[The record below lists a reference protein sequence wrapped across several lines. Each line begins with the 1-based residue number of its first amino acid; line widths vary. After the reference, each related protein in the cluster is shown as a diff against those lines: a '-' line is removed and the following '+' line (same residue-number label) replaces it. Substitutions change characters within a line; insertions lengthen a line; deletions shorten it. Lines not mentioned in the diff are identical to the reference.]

1 MKKIVSVLC
10 AVLAL
15 AACDNQKS
23 DKPVI
28 KIGVSLPLSGNMQ
41 SVAASSRKAVQTAI
55 KDANANADNHYH
67 YDIVIED
74 DSMQPQQAQLIANKF
89 TTLDKVNAFVSFT
102 SSQGRIFSSFADK
115 YETLHFNCAF
125 GNAGVLTSKYNF
137 QMFTQ
142 PDTEVKAVADF
153 LKNTNKKSV
162 TLLFVNRVT
171 SEELVKA
178 LVPLLKKYNI
188 KYDTEYFN
196 QTDRDFSI
204 LVERVKK
211 QNNDAIVLYG
221 LEPTISIIGK
231 SLYANGLIDKVVMP
245 DVIQFVSDINLYN
258 GAYNIGS
265 AVADKE
271 FKKHIN
277 LKKENPA
284 FSNYMYDI
292 VSFIVSAYEN
302 TYDKDTDINNSKV
315 ADYILSQKNWDGV
328 AGKYN
333 IAPNGAIETDVVLYK
348 IENGKLVKE

>member
-1 MKKIVSVLC
+1 MKKLLISI
-10 AVLAL
+10 L
-15 AACDNQKS
+15 AAISLVACSEEKS
-23 DKPVI
+23 DKPVV

-41 SVAASSRKAVQTAI
+41 SVAAASRKAVQTAI
-55 KDANANADNHYH
+55 KDANAKPDNHYH
-67 YDIVIED
+67 YEIVIED
-74 DSMQPQQAQLIANKF
+74 DAMQPQKAQLIANKF
-89 TTLDKVNAFVSFT
+89 ATLDKVNAFVSFT

-125 GNAGVLTSKYNF
+125 GNEGVLTSKYNF

-142 PDTEVKAVADF
+142 IDTEVKALADF
-153 LKNTNKKSV
+153 LKNNNKKSV

-171 SEELVKA
+171 SEELVKG
-178 LVPLLKKYNI
+178 LEPLLKKYNI
-188 KYDTEYFN
+188 KYDIEYFN

-221 LEPTISIIGK
+221 LEPTVSIIGK
-231 SLYANGLIDKVVMP
+231 SLYTNGLIDRVLMP

-258 GAYNIGS
+258 GAHNIGS
-265 AVADKE
+265 AVATDE

-277 LKKENPA
+277 LDKENPA

-292 VSFIVSAYEN
+292 ISFIVSAYEN
-302 TYDKDTDINNSKV
+302 TYTPDTNVNNSKV
-315 ADYILSQKNWDGV
+315 ADYVLAQKNWDGV

-333 IAPNGAIETDVVLYK
+333 IAKNGAIETDVVSYK
-348 IENGKLVKE
+348 IENGKLTKK